1 MLNLFE
7 TTFILFLIQNTILK
21 CIWNKL
27 LMRVIG
33 IVVCTMISL
42 QDFYWC
48 IPNSSSASVI
58 IPRESMVLF
67 ISIYALL
74 FSQEFASF
82 CLTAQIVLRM
92 WSVLWLKFTWLN
104 AHLYILV
111 HICWN
116 CIYNRCTIQ
125 FWLQKNFSSNLE
137 LETKWFKVETHAIIN
152 SWIGRP
158 NTCHGVFLDTQIIF
172 LNW

>member
-1 MLNLFE
+1 MHMKQIVNACNWDSSMYNDISTRF
-7 TTFILFLIQNTILK
+7 
-21 CIWNKL
+21 L
-27 LMRVIG
+27 LMYSKQFFSQCNHSKREYGFIY
-33 IVVCTMISL
+33 
-42 QDFYWC
+42 FYLC
-48 IPNSSSASVI
+48 
-58 IPRESMVLF
+58 
-67 ISIYALL
+67 LL
-74 FSQEFASF
+74 LSQEFASF
-82 CLTAQIVLRM
+82 CLTAQILLRM

-125 FWLQKNFSSNLE
+125 FWLQQNFSSNLE

-158 NTCHGVFLDTQIIF
+158 NTCHGVYLNTQIIF
-172 LNW
+172 

>member
-1 MLNLFE
+1 MH
-7 TTFILFLIQNTILK
+7 LK
-21 CIWNKL
+21 QIVNACNWDSSMYNDISTRFL
-27 LMRVIG
+27 LMY
-33 IVVCTMISL
+33 SK
-42 QDFYWC
+42 QF
-48 IPNSSSASVI
+48 
-58 IPRESMVLF
+58 
-67 ISIYALL
+67 
-74 FSQEFASF
+74 FSQCNHSKREYGFINFYLCLAFQPRICQFLLNSTDFAPHVE
-82 CLTAQIVLRM
+82 CTLIKIYLIKCTLVYT
-92 WSVLWLKFTWLN
+92 V
-104 AHLYILV
+104 LV

-158 NTCHGVFLDTQIIF
+158 NTCHGVYLNTQIIF

>member
-1 MLNLFE
+1 MH
-7 TTFILFLIQNTILK
+7 LK
-21 CIWNKL
+21 QIVNAWNWDSSMYNDISTRFL
-27 LMRVIG
+27 LMYSKQFFSQCNHSKREYGFIN
-33 IVVCTMISL
+33 
-42 QDFYWC
+42 FYLC
-48 IPNSSSASVI
+48 
-58 IPRESMVLF
+58 
-67 ISIYALL
+67 LL
-74 FSQEFASF
+74 LSQEFASF
-82 CLTAQIVLRM
+82 CLTAQILLRM

-158 NTCHGVFLDTQIIF
+158 NTCHGVYLNTQIIF